1 MNRMDQ
7 RKYYI
12 AYGSNLNIHEMRER
26 CPGARIFG
34 TAVLENYQLLVKRG
48 DSGAY
53 FTIEPRM
60 GSAVSVGVW
69 TVGAEDEKALDEY
82 EGYPRLYE
90 KKEMRLSVTVIHT
103 GQKADCTAF
112 FYTMYE
118 EYPLGLPTEEYLETC
133 RQGYRD
139 FGFDEKVLEEA
150 LTNSCS

>member
-60 GSAVSVGVW
+60 GSAVSVGV
-69 TVGAEDEKALDEY
+69 V
-82 EGYPRLYE
+82 
-90 KKEMRLSVTVIHT
+90 M
-103 GQKADCTAF
+103 
-112 FYTMYE
+112 M
-118 EYPLGLPTEEYLETC
+118 
-133 RQGYRD
+133 
-139 FGFDEKVLEEA
+139 
-150 LTNSCS
+150 